1 MATIQGEDSKT
12 KYAFL
17 FLDDLIKGIDPI
29 TKQNADKETIERKQ
43 VKNCFIYL
51 REKISQRAEKEN
63 KPKFGAEAYSDI
75 PLTATELCTLI
86 SNNGVQFTGQPYAI
100 SNWMLQNGYLCISEN
115 KEGKKIRIPTGQGK
129 KIGLISKT
137 VIKKGGQSVHL
148 VLYGKS
154 AQKLV
159 AENFAKI
166 TEM

>member
-1 MATIQGEDSKT
+1 MAAIQGEDSKT
-12 KYAFL
+12 KYAIL
-17 FLDDLIKGIDPI
+17 FLDDLINGIDPI
-29 TKQNADKETIERKQ
+29 TKQNADKETIARKQ

-51 REKISQRAEKEN
+51 REKINQRAEKEN
-63 KPKFGAEAYSDI
+63 KPEFRKELYSDI
-75 PLTATELCTLI
+75 PLTATELCNLL
-86 SNNGVQFTGQPYAI
+86 SGNGVQTIGKPYAI
-100 SNWMLQNGYLCISEN
+100 SNWMLQNGYLSMSEN
-115 KEGKKIRIPTGQGK
+115 KEGKKIRIPTVQGK

-166 TEM
+166 AEV